1 MRVPFMDLGPATVE
15 VRPEVDAAWD
25 RVLAAGDFVGGG
37 EVERFEERWA
47 AYCGTAEA
55 IGVANGTDS
64 ITLILRA
71 LGIGRGDEVVVPANT
86 FVATAEAVVLAGAT
100 PRFADVDPDTLL
112 LTADTMTAAVTPRTA
127 AVIAVHLY
135 GQPVDMDAI
144 GATAARAGLA
154 VVEDAA
160 QAHGATWNGR
170 RAGSFGVAGSFSF
183 YPAKNLGA
191 FGDGGAVVTSDAQLA
206 RTVRALRDHGRVAGA
221 HHGHAMVGT
230 TSRLDTLQAAVLS
243 AKLAR
248 LDDWIRA
255 RRQVVARYE
264 EALADSPVRMVA
276 TAAGAVPAWH
286 LAVALVPD
294 RDRDRAVLGAR
305 GVQTAVHYPVPCHL
319 LPPYR
324 RYATGE
330 LPVAEAAAARV
341 VSLPLFP
348 HLSDEQVATVCA
360 ALREMA
366 RGVVTAGAS

>member
-1 MRVPFMDLGPATVE
+1 MRVPFMDLGPMTVE

-25 RVLAAGDFVGGG
+25 RILAAGDFVGGA

-47 AYCGTAEA
+47 AYCGTTEA

-64 ITLILRA
+64 LTLILRA
-71 LGIGRGDEVVVPANT
+71 LGIGAGDEVIVPANT

-112 LTADTMTAAVTPRTA
+112 ITADTMTAAVTPQTA

-135 GQPVDMDAI
+135 GQPADMDAI
-144 GATAARAGLA
+144 GAAAARAGLA

-160 QAHGATWNGR
+160 QAHGATWAGR
-170 RAGSFGVAGSFSF
+170 RAGSLGVAGSFSF
-183 YPAKNLGA
+183 YPAKSLGA
-191 FGDGGAVVTSDAQLA
+191 FGDGGAVVTSDPQLA
-206 RTVRALRDHGRVAGA
+206 RTLRALRDHGRSAGS
-221 HHGHAMVGT
+221 HHTHTEVGT

-255 RRQVVARYE
+255 RRQVVARYD

-294 RDRDRAVLGAR
+294 RDRDRAVLAAR

-324 RYATGE
+324 QYATGQ
-330 LPVAEAAAARV
+330 LPVTEAAAARV

-366 RGVVTAGAS
+366 HEAVTAGAP

>member
-1 MRVPFMDLGPATVE
+1 MDLGPTTVE

-25 RVLAAGDFVGGG
+25 RLLAAGDFVAGA

-47 AYCGTAEA
+47 AYCGTTEA

-71 LGIGRGDEVVVPANT
+71 LGIGPGDEVVVPANT
-86 FVATAEAVVLAGAT
+86 FVATTEAVVLAGAT

-112 LTADTMTAAVTPRTA
+112 ITADTMTAAVTPQTA
-127 AVIAVHLY
+127 AVIGVHLY
-135 GQPVDMDAI
+135 GQPADMDAI
-144 GATAARAGLA
+144 GAAAARGGLA

-160 QAHGATWNGR
+160 QAHGASWTGR
-170 RAGSFGVAGSFSF
+170 RVGSLGVAGSFSF

-191 FGDGGAVVTSDAQLA
+191 FGDGGAVVTSDPQLA
-206 RTVRALRDHGRVAGA
+206 RTLRALRDHGRRAGSHHA
-221 HHGHAMVGT
+221 HTEVGT

-243 AKLAR
+243 AKLPR
-248 LDDWIRA
+248 LDGWIRA

-294 RDRDRAVLGAR
+294 RDRDRAALAAR

-324 RYATGE
+324 RYTTGD

-348 HLSDEQVATVCA
+348 HMSDEQIATVCA

-366 RGVVTAGAS
+366 GEAVTAGAS